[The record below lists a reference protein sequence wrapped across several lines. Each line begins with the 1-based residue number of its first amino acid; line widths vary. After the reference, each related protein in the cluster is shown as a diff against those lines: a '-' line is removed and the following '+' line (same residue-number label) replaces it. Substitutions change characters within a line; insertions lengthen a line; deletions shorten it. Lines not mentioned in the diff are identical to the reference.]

1 MPPVVVDSLELPEL
15 PELVLSSPELLELVV
30 LSPVVLSLE
39 LPELLVVSSGPVL
52 LELLVVSSGP
62 VLLVP
67 AVVSAPELLL
77 LLLSVVGCGVVV
89 GPGPVRVVS
98 LGPVLDSSAGCGAGS
113 AGQAESNTRQ
123 ATNECE
129 DQGVMAR
136 MIAEDA
142 SASSPS
148 RPTRAR

>member
-1 MPPVVVDSLELPEL
+1 MLELP
-15 PELVLSSPELLELVV
+15 
-30 LSPVVLSLE
+30 
-39 LPELLVVSSGPVL
+39 
-52 LELLVVSSGP
+52 ELLVVSSGP

-77 LLLSVVGCGVVV
+77 LLSVVGCGVVV
-89 GPGPVRVVS
+89 GPGPVLVVS